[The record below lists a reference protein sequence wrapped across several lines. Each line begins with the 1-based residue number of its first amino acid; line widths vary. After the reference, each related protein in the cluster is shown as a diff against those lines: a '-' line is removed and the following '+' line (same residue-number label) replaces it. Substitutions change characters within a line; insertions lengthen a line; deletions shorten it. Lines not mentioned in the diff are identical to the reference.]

1 MSMNLKLSKL
11 IDRLSNYLAVRK
23 GLLPL
28 VGILLILINLF
39 FQMVPL
45 GWLTTSNLFLHLGV
59 IISIIGLMF
68 YWVL

>member
-1 MSMNLKLSKL
+1 MSMNLKLSKI
-11 IDRLSNYLAVRK
+11 IDRLSNYLADRK

-28 VGILLILINLF
+28 VGILLVLINLL
-39 FQMVPL
+39 FQIVPV

-59 IISIIGLMF
+59 IVSIIGLMF